1 MCERRFCKKNFL
13 VPGEIPLAARS
24 HRFFGN
30 TLLKAGLALQG
41 GQGLAAPIQNDCRY
55 FCRCNGLDCLPVAN
69 GTTGAQRFF
78 PALSHQV
85 RARAF
90 FSPLTANR
98 EKYREFCGNRP
109 STSISMPSRR
119 AKINRFPEFPTQR
132 NREFTK
138 SYQGIF
144 LTVTGNRAQWA
155 ESRSAFRDQRKNS
168 SV

>member
-1 MCERRFCKKNFL
+1 MCERRFCKKKIL
-13 VPGEIPLAARS
+13 VSGAIPLAARS

-30 TLLKAGLALQG
+30 TLLKAGHLMRSSVVSGAVRGLALLG

-90 FSPLTANR
+90 FSALTANR
-98 EKYREFCGNRP
+98 KNTGNFAKTGPPLQFRCPVGERKSIGSLNSLSNGTGNLQSRIREF
-109 STSISMPSRR
+109 S
-119 AKINRFPEFPTQR
+119 
-132 NREFTK
+132 
-138 SYQGIF
+138 
-144 LTVTGNRAQWA
+144 
-155 ESRSAFRDQRKNS
+155 
-168 SV
+168 

>member
-1 MCERRFCKKNFL
+1 TWPLDFSLVHEMTISLMPRCGRDVMHVTKKLFVRTSRRAAI
-13 VPGEIPLAARS
+13 VPNYG
-24 HRFFGN
+24 HM
-30 TLLKAGLALQG
+30 LQLEFVSG
-41 GQGLAAPIQNDCRY
+41 
-55 FCRCNGLDCLPVAN
+55 
-69 GTTGAQRFF
+69 
-78 PALSHQV
+78 
-85 RARAF
+85 
-90 FSPLTANR
+90 ANR

-155 ESRSAFRDQRKNS
+155 ESRSAFCDQRKNS